1 VGRLWKQRK
10 KKSKTEKKEK
20 RRARGRGRMAGAE
33 KREWEGAP
41 LTSLSTHREKERA
54 LTKIFSC

>member
-10 KKSKTEKKEK
+10 KKSKREKKEK
-20 RRARGRGRMAGAE
+20 RRARGRMGAE

-54 LTKIFSC
+54 LTKILSC

>member
-20 RRARGRGRMAGAE
+20 RRAGGRMAGAE

-41 LTSLSTHREKERA
+41 LTSLSTHREKDRA